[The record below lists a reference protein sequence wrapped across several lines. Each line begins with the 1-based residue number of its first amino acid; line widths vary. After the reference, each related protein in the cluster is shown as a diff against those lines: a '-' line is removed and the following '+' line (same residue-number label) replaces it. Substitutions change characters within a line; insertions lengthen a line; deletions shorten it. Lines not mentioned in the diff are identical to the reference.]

1 MHLLFGLLLLKFTVI
16 EELLMLNN
24 NLLLPNLELSVQNSE
39 LVIK

>member
-1 MHLLFGLLLLKFTVI
+1 MHLLFGLLVLEFTVI